1 MAVQK
6 WYALNAEAVVKSL
19 GTSEKGLTSEEVKKR
34 LAKFGPNALPE
45 EERTSMFKIF
55 LHQFASPLIYLLL
68 IGGAIALILSEFVDA
83 FVIFLVVV
91 LNAVIGYIQESKAE
105 QSIRALQKM
114 VVPKARVIRNGR
126 EIEISSEEVVPGDI
140 VIISSGSKVPADMR
154 LVEALELKINEAMLT
169 GESYPVEKKTEPI
182 IVENLA
188 LGDQKNM
195 AFMGTVVVHGR
206 GKGVVVATGSATV
219 LGGIARSL
227 KEVRTGDIPLQK
239 KISDFTKKLGILV
252 MGAVTILFVYGI
264 LTGRTFKEMLLTSI
278 ATIVATIPE
287 GLPVVVTIA
296 LAIGVA
302 KMAKRNAI
310 IRKLPSVET
319 LGSTTVIC
327 SDKTGTLTKNEMT
340 VKKVYAGGKIY
351 DVTGSGYNIDG
362 KFLRDG
368 KNVNL
373 DSEEHLRIVLKI
385 GILCNESN
393 LKEDN
398 GNYTV
403 DGDPTEGALLIAAM
417 KAGLKLDA
425 ERQKSPLLS
434 IVPFESERGY
444 MATLHKE
451 ENENVI
457 YIKGAPEKVLDFC
470 ERDCSGKDLDREKIV
485 RITEEFARNGLRVL
499 AFAYAHV
506 PGTVTKISDE
516 LLSSLLRKNFV
527 FAGLQGMIDPPRP
540 EAIEAVKG
548 CRRAGI
554 RVVMITGDHAITAK
568 AIAEMLGIGGKE
580 AKVLT
585 GAELD
590 KMSDDELF
598 RVVEEVSVYA
608 RVSPHHKLRI
618 TEQLKKHG
626 HIVAMTGDG
635 VNDAPALKA
644 AHVGV
649 AMGKSGTDAAREA
662 ADIVLTDDNF
672 ASIFNAVREGRVV
685 FDNIRKVV
693 FFLIPTGLAAVLSIL
708 FAMMLNLPI
717 PYIAVQ
723 LIWINIVTNGLQD
736 VALAFEPG
744 EKDVVERPP
753 NNPKEPIMNDVLIA
767 RTIIV
772 GTLISVGV
780 ILVFQIALARGDNID
795 HARTLAVTTM
805 VFFQFFQVWNSRSEW
820 ETIFRIPVLSNKFL
834 FFSLMGAVIAQLAF
848 IYFQPFQA
856 VFKTTALSLS
866 DWLIVLLVSST
877 VIAVVEIDKGIRRLM
892 KRSKVEIH
900 QL

>member
-6 WYALNAEAVVKSL
+6 WYALNAETVVKSL
-19 GTSEKGLTSEEVKKR
+19 DSSEKGLTSEEVKKR

-68 IGGAIALILSEFVDA
+68 VGGAIALILSEFVDA

-105 QSIRALQKM
+105 QSIRTLQKM

-126 EIEISSEEVVPGDI
+126 EIVISSEEVVPGDI

-351 DVTGSGYNIDG
+351 DITGSGYNLEGKILSDG
-362 KFLRDG
+362 KR
-368 KNVNL
+368 VNP
-373 DSEEHLRIVLKI
+373 DSEEYLRIVLKI

-457 YIKGAPEKVLDFC
+457 YIKGAPEKVLAFC
-470 ERDCSGKDLDREKIV
+470 ERDCSGKDVEGEKIV

-568 AIAEMLGIGGKE
+568 AIAEMLEIGGKE

-672 ASIFNAVREGRVV
+672 ATIFNAVREGRVV

-772 GTLISVGV
+772 GTLISIGV
-780 ILVFQIALARGDNID
+780 ILVFQIALAKGDNIE

-820 ETIFRIPVLSNKFL
+820 ESIFRIPVLSNKFL
-834 FFSLMGAVIAQLAF
+834 FFSLMGAVIAQLAL

-877 VIAVVEIDKGIRRLM
+877 VIAVVEIDKGIRRIM
-892 KRSKVEIH
+892 KRSKVVT
-900 QL
+900 LK